1 MTVRVNPSS
10 QTITTAAKNFFF
22 SSGYKYRKGV
32 KVNHIKVL
40 DCTLRDGG
48 YCNDWAF
55 GKENIQKIVKSLIEA
70 NIDVIE
76 CGYITQKQAE
86 NVDRTQF
93 VSIRQMS
100 QILPDNA
107 GDRIFVGMVN
117 FGEYKLEDIPNYS
130 GSGISGIRVC
140 FHKKKRYEALEFCK
154 GVKEKGYKVFIQGMV
169 SLSYTDEEF
178 VDMIHRV
185 NEIEPYAF
193 YIVDSFGMM
202 KGKDLIRLFYTV
214 EHNLKDNILI
224 GFHSHNNMQLAYS
237 NCLSLCQI
245 QTNRS
250 VVIDSSV
257 YGMGRGAG
265 NLNTELFVEYL
276 NENKDGNYQLKPLLT
291 IIDDVLNDFY
301 QRNYWGYSLP
311 NYLSAKHNAHP
322 NYAGYLDAKK
332 TLTVEAMEDIFNLM
346 DEDKKTGY
354 DKSYIEEL
362 YVQYMATG
370 KVQSEH
376 LHELKAKVEG
386 STILIIAPGMSSK
399 EEKDKIISY
408 ALDSSVITISIN
420 FDYPEL
426 ETDYIF
432 LSNLRRYRELE
443 ASKRG
448 KCIVTSNVP
457 SVDVYLQTKYSDLLN
472 EVDAVEDNAGLMLVK
487 YLINLG
493 AKKVVIAGIDG
504 YSIDPTK
511 NFADKKMNFYTQ
523 KATFEAMNAGLN
535 SVLRRYKEDIE
546 LEYITTPKFVIL

>member
-1 MTVRVNPSS
+1 MTVRVNLSS
-10 QTITTAAKNFFF
+10 YTIIMAVE
-22 SSGYKYRKGV
+22 SLLDCSGYRCRKGV
-32 KVNHIKVL
+32 KVKHIKVL

-48 YCNDWAF
+48 YCNDWVF
-55 GKENIQKIVKSLIEA
+55 GKENIQKIVRSLVEA
-70 NIDVIE
+70 NIDIIE
-76 CGYITQKQAE
+76 CGYITQRQKKNA
-86 NVDRTQF
+86 DRTQF
-93 VSIRQMS
+93 VSLSQMS
-100 QILPDNA
+100 RMLPDNA
-107 GDRIFVGMVN
+107 GKRIFVGMVN

-154 GVKEKGYKVFIQGMV
+154 GLKEKGYMVFIQGMV

-214 EHNLKDNILI
+214 EHNLRDNVLI

-291 IIDDVLNDFY
+291 IIDDVLNVFY

-322 NYAGYLDAKK
+322 NYAWYLDSKK

-354 DKSYIEEL
+354 DKDYIEQL
-362 YVQYMATG
+362 YVQYMETG

-386 STILIIAPGMSSK
+386 NTVLIIAPGMSSK

-408 ALDSSVITISIN
+408 ALNSRVITISIN

-426 ETDYIF
+426 ATDYIF

-443 ASKRG
+443 VSKRG

-472 EVDAVEDNAGLMLVK
+472 EVDTVEDNAGLMLIK
-487 YLINLG
+487 YLIDLG
-493 AKKVVIAGIDG
+493 AKKIVIAGIDG
-504 YSIDPTK
+504 YSIDPAE

-535 SVLRRYKEDIE
+535 SVLKRYKEDIE
-546 LEYITTPKFVIL
+546 LEFITTPKFVIL